1 MQSKPARGRAR
12 THLLLSVGAVVVVG
26 AAATPAPP
34 VAPPAPAPAP
44 TSPAPAPAAT
54 PALALLLGDGDLQR
68 RAAQRREHELRLRRS
83 GRGGGRA
90 GLLEVD
96 KRVGLNVVGAGGRT
110 GEGGRCQARE
120 CRTRAG
126 QQSGWPGP
134 ACCVLLLARQARKN
148 SSVCITAFRS
158 ACTSV
163 VIASG
168 GARGQTRS

>member
-12 THLLLSVGAVVVVG
+12 THLLLSVGTVVVVG

-44 TSPAPAPAAT
+44 TSPAPAAT
-54 PALALLLGDGDLQR
+54 PGLALLLGDGDLQR

-110 GEGGRCQARE
+110 GEGGGVRRGNVARARDSKADGRAPRAACYCSLGKRGKIRRC
-120 CRTRAG
+120 
-126 QQSGWPGP
+126 
-134 ACCVLLLARQARKN
+134 
-148 SSVCITAFRS
+148 
-158 ACTSV
+158 
-163 VIASG
+163 ASLPS
-168 GARGQTRS
+168 GARARRSS